1 MSTDHVVPLS
11 DAVQTALRI
20 PVVLIGLVG
29 MVLALV
35 LVRRNG
41 ALSAVFGAL
50 GGALLAADQAVN
62 IWWVLA
68 LSNST
73 ASPDDFATET
83 NMFTIADVVLI
94 TLAGAALVVA
104 FAARKAAG
112 PPRPAFAGPTPGFP
126 PQPVG
131 FPPQPVGFPP
141 PPPQAAPFPPPGQPA
156 PFPAPPQAGPFL
168 PPPAPPQ

>member
-20 PVVLIGLVG
+20 PVILIGLVG

-73 ASPDDFATET
+73 ASPDDFTTET

-112 PPRPAFAGPTPGFP
+112 PPRPAFAGPMPGFP
-126 PQPVG
+126 PQPL
-131 FPPQPVGFPP
+131 GFPP
-141 PPPQAAPFPPPGQPA
+141 PPQAGPFPPPGQPA
-156 PFPAPPQAGPFL
+156 PFPPPPQAGPFP
-168 PPPAPPQ
+168 PPPAPQ